1 MMFWKKN
8 TVHSYNSRNYD
19 LTDTKDFN
27 EFYDLVDII
36 NEFDFAIDKVMI
48 LYTMDGKQ
56 KSNLHVETKEEVIEI
71 WLRKHGFEEA

>member
-1 MMFWKKN
+1 MMFSKKN
-8 TVHSYNSRNYD
+8 KVHSYNSRNYD
-19 LTDTKDFN
+19 LTETKDFN

-36 NEFDFAIDKVMI
+36 NEFDFAIEKMMI

-56 KSNLHVETKEEVIEI
+56 KANLHIETKEEVIEI

>member
-1 MMFWKKN
+1 MMFSKKN
-8 TVHSYNSRNYD
+8 KVHAYNSRNYD

-36 NEFDFAIDKVMI
+36 NEFDFAIEKKMI
-48 LYTMDGKQ
+48 LYVMDGKQ
-56 KSNLHVETKEEVIEI
+56 KANLHVETKEEVIEI

>member
-1 MMFWKKN
+1 MMIWKYNK
-8 TVHSYNSRNYD
+8 VHVYNSRNYD

-36 NEFDFAIDKVMI
+36 NEFDFAIEKKMI
-48 LYTMDGKQ
+48 LYVMDGKQ
-56 KSNLHVETKEEVIEI
+56 KANLHVETKEEVIEI

>member
-8 TVHSYNSRNYD
+8 AVHAYNSRNYD

-27 EFYDLVDII
+27 EFYDLIDII
-36 NEFDFAIDKVMI
+36 NEFDFAIEKMMI

-56 KSNLHVETKEEVIEI
+56 KANLHIETKDETIEI